1 MQGQPLSSTSSVR
14 CKAVRLGELVGEVTA
29 KLLMAA
35 VRERGGGGRA
45 LEQRCEG
52 LKATLARERGKGGQE
67 RAGGR
72 DTERSMLGSS
82 AKRGCGMTK

>member
-14 CKAVRLGELVGEVTA
+14 CKAVRLGELVGEVMA

-45 LEQRCEG
+45 LEQRREG
-52 LKATLARERGKGGQE
+52 LKATLARERGKGG
-67 RAGGR
+67 RRGR
-72 DTERSMLGSS
+72 EVEIPSGACSILLLSEG
-82 AKRGCGMTK
+82 RGMSR